1 MDLQPEVVDIFT
13 AHSVQVFFQVSLLV
27 IAGAIAI
34 LLAQLTSDVEVK
46 WKEARQRTNVYTL
59 VSRSTAQ
66 LARRDDPPLGS

>member
-46 WKEARQRTNVYTL
+46 WKQDSAPM
-59 VSRSTAQ
+59 ST
-66 LARRDDPPLGS
+66 R